1 MMAFILTNTILMLT
15 DTLLT
20 TDGVLAKKI
29 TKFMQNQ
36 GNLTFIFAQS
46 TVEYT

>member
-20 TDGVLAKKI
+20 TDGVLANKRI
-29 TKFMQNQ
+29 DEIYANQ
-36 GNLTFIFAQS
+36 ANLTNFYS
-46 TVEYT
+46 

>member
-20 TDGVLAKKI
+20 TDGVLAKKM
-29 TKFMQNQ
+29 TKSMQNQ
-36 GNLTFIFAQS
+36 ANLTFFFAQS

>member
-20 TDGVLAKKI
+20 TDGVLAKKNDTI
-29 TKFMQNQ
+29 YANQ
-36 GNLTFIFAQS
+36 ANFNIFFAQS

>member
-20 TDGVLAKKI
+20 TDGALANEKL
-29 TKFMQNQ
+29 TKFMQ
-36 GNLTFIFAQS
+36 IKPI
-46 TVEYT
+46 